1 MIRLEDIL
9 NKARQMPP
17 LSHASMRLM
26 EIIGNESHHLKDVV
40 HIVQSDPGLTVQVL
54 KVINSASYGL
64 RQPVNSIMRAVS
76 LLGDKTVFGIAIGQ
90 GSPEVFDSPLE
101 GYESEQGE
109 LWAHGLRT
117 AIAALSL
124 AAMATEE
131 VATDIAYTAGI
142 LHDIGKSVLSG
153 FMKDRSSEL
162 IEKINLEEVKD
173 YLEAEEA
180 VLGTNHCA
188 VGGEL
193 AKQWNLPPPLC
204 SAIQNHHRPL
214 KAELQY
220 RHLAFVIH
228 LADIIAMMGGTS
240 TGTDAMSYC
249 LDERFPEF
257 VAIDQIGLE
266 KLLMNVMIEFEKTR
280 SSLFGKKT

>member
-1 MIRLEDIL
+1 MNKLEDIL
-9 NKARQMPP
+9 EKARKMPP
-17 LSHASMRLM
+17 LSHDSMRLL
-26 EIIGNESHHLKDVV
+26 EIIGNENHNLQDVV
-40 HIVQSDPGLTVQVL
+40 LIVESDPALTVQVL
-54 KVINSASYGL
+54 KVVNSVSYGL
-64 RQPVNSIMRAVS
+64 RQSVNSITRAVS
-76 LLGDKTVFGIAIGQ
+76 LLGDKTILGIAIGQ
-90 GSPEVFDSPLE
+90 GSPEVFDSPLQ

-117 AIAALSL
+117 AIASLSL
-124 AAMATEE
+124 AAMAREE
-131 VATDIAYTAGI
+131 VAPDLAYTAGI

-153 FMKDRSSEL
+153 FMKDQAPEL
-162 IEKINLEEVKD
+162 IEKINKGEVKD

-204 SAIQNHHRPL
+204 SAIQNHHTPFE
-214 KAELQY
+214 AESQY

-228 LADIIAMMGGTS
+228 LADIIAMMGGTG
-240 TGTDAMSYC
+240 TGTDAMSYS
-249 LDERFPEF
+249 LDERSSEF
-257 VAIDQIGLE
+257 VAIDQIGIE

-280 SSLFGKKT
+280 SSLFGK